1 MPPQAPAPTQIP
13 QSPVNP
19 QIMALLRA
27 RAAQGGQGMP
37 VGPAPNAIPTGGAPP
52 MPPAP
57 SAAAGPMPMP
67 QGGAT
72 PAQAGMK
79 AAAAAQSPMVTDPQT
94 RALAKSLIQKLMQ
107 HM

>member
-13 QSPVNP
+13 MSQPNP

-27 RAAQGGQGMP
+27 RAGQNVQAQP
-37 VGPAPNAIPTGGAPP
+37 AAPAPNGLPLGGPP
-52 MPPAP
+52 GMPPAP
-57 SAAAGPMPMP
+57 SSAAGPMPMP

-79 AAAAAQSPMVTDPQT
+79 AAAQAQSPMVTDPQT